1 MRSFSSISAVAL
13 LWMVTAAHAE
23 LRVCNSTIAPV
34 QLALVWINKADAKT
48 TEVPFTTQGWW
59 STAPGQC
66 SNIDVDG
73 VLMYYRIEGRYDF
86 LGKQLPFSWP
96 LVIAGR
102 ENHYQKFATAV
113 KSFKHFSGSG
123 PMTDGVDN
131 AFAKF
136 SAFPLI
142 GKGHWLLL
150 TLRVDDLGGV
160 TEMCK
165 ATSEGGA
172 ALSFRCDQKAAPRS

>member
-1 MRSFSSISAVAL
+1 MRSLFSLSVSAL
-13 LWMVTAAHAE
+13 LWTIAPAHAE

-34 QLALVWINKADAKT
+34 KLALVWINRADAKT
-48 TEVPFTTQGWW
+48 TEVPFTTEGWW

-66 SNIDVDG
+66 TNIDVDG
-73 VLMYYRIEGRYDF
+73 VLMYYRIEGMHEF
-86 LGKQLPFSWP
+86 LGKQMLFSWP
-96 LVIAGR
+96 LVTAGR
-102 ENHYQKFATAV
+102 ENQHQKFATSW
-113 KSFKHFSGSG
+113 KNFKHFSGSG
-123 PMTDGVDN
+123 PMTNGIDN

-150 TLRVDDLGGV
+150 TLQVSEFGGV

-172 ALSFRCDQKAAPRS
+172 ALSLRCDQKAAPRS